1 MSQINKY
8 ADKAA
13 YESDTARL
21 KTLSSESYIEND
33 GELVYD
39 GVNTV
44 VRKSAAGVG
53 DLVVFDKTDGVLKFI
68 KGATLIAD
76 KMPAELVPAG
86 VVYGR
91 QGDKV
96 RIVSLNNATY
106 NGSAGVVWAAPY
118 RVALSDF
125 DLTAGGEFALSFG
138 TGDSA
143 IEIPVSY
150 AAGST
155 LESIASALATA
166 LKAGTKD
173 LTNVVNGGW
182 AATVWGSDIIMT
194 SNSLISDYTN
204 IDVVRGCSIRRTSDD
219 IHYQIT
225 LTGLLV
231 PGEIR
236 RTGGAN
242 SNIAGYNADKFLQ
255 YYSANGS
262 TSTNVLPGSS
272 TIIRES
278 VFTEADNPALVAAYP
293 TYRDY
298 LFGEHMLQYPTAY
311 GVTLQSG
318 KNNTNLIGTLR
329 FTDIFGDDS
338 PCYPAAAAALNYGV
352 TVEGMTAGLEAGAW
366 WLPSVEEMYLL
377 IRDRAL
383 TEANADSDPVNR
395 TLSRIGGDMCLGDDN
410 YLHTSC
416 EFSQSY
422 VYSYY
427 RNFGAVYSID
437 KFAQFTVRPVSEI

>member
-21 KTLSSESYIEND
+21 RTLSSESYIEND
-33 GELVYD
+33 GVLLYD

-68 KGATLIAD
+68 KGATLVAD

-91 QGDKV
+91 HGDKL

-138 TGDSA
+138 TGDSV

-166 LKAGTKD
+166 
-173 LTNVVNGGW
+173 
-182 AATVWGSDIIMT
+182 
-194 SNSLISDYTN
+194 NSLPSDYTN

-225 LTGLLV
+225 FTGLLF
-231 PGEIR
+231 PGQIR
-236 RTGGAN
+236 RTSGVN

-262 TSTNVLPGSS
+262 TSTNVPLGSS

-352 TVEGMTAGLEAGAW
+352 TVEGMTTGLKAGAW

-377 IRDRAL
+377 MRDRAL
-383 TEANADSDPVNR
+383 TEADADSDPVNR

>member
-1 MSQINKY
+1 MSQVNKY
-8 ADKAA
+8 ANRAA
-13 YESDTARL
+13 YEADNSRL
-21 KTLSSESYIEND
+21 KTQSAVSYVEDD
-33 GELVYD
+33 GELIYD
-39 GVNTV
+39 GVNV
-44 VRKSAAGVG
+44 VVGRDAADAG
-53 DLVVFDKTDGVLKFI
+53 DLAVFDKTDGVLKFI

-76 KMPAELVPAG
+76 KMPAKLVPAG

-91 QGDKV
+91 HGDKV

-138 TGDSA
+138 TGDSV

-166 LKAGTKD
+166 LKAGAKD

-182 AATVWGSDIIMT
+182 AATVWGSDVIMT
-194 SNSLISDYTN
+194 SNSLSSDYTN

-225 LTGLLV
+225 FTGLLV
-231 PGEIR
+231 PGQIR
-236 RTGGAN
+236 RTSGVN
-242 SNIAGYNADKFLQ
+242 SNITGYNADKFLQ

-262 TSTNVLPGSS
+262 TSTNVPLGSS

-298 LFGEHMLQYPTAY
+298 LFGEHLAEYPTAY

-352 TVEGMTAGLEAGAW
+352 TVEGMTTGLEAGAW
-366 WLPSVEEMYLL
+366 WLPSVEELYLM
-377 IRDRAL
+377 IHDRAL
-383 TEANADSDPVNR
+383 YAADSEQDPVNR

-427 RNFGAVYSID
+427 RNFGAVYPID

>member
-8 ADKAA
+8 PDKAA
-13 YESDTARL
+13 YEADASRL
-21 KTLSSESYIEND
+21 KTRSAVSYLEDD
-33 GELVYD
+33 GEVIYD
-39 GVNTV
+39 GVNV
-44 VRKSAAGVG
+44 VVCRDAADAG
-53 DLVVFDKTDGVLKFI
+53 DLAVFDKTDSTLKFV
-68 KGATLIAD
+68 KGATLLYD
-76 KMPAELVPAG
+76 QLPPELVPMA

-91 QGDKV
+91 HGDKL

-138 TGDSA
+138 TGDSV

-166 LKAGTKD
+166 LKAGAKD

-182 AATVWGSDIIMT
+182 AATIWDSDVIMT
-194 SNSLISDYTN
+194 SNSLPSDYTN

-225 LTGLLV
+225 FTGLLF
-231 PGEIR
+231 PGQIR
-236 RTGGAN
+236 RTSGVN

-262 TSTNVLPGSS
+262 TSTNVPLGSS

-352 TVEGMTAGLEAGAW
+352 TVEGMTTGLKAGAW

-377 IRDRAL
+377 MRDRAL
-383 TEANADSDPVNR
+383 TEADSDPVNR